1 MNIYLIKIK
10 MENELQTSIDILKE
24 QKNKLLN
31 QIKKNNEENKYQLL
45 QNLNDLDNL
54 LENYYI
60 KLSKSKIYK
69 Y

>member
-24 QKNKLLN
+24 QKNKLPN